1 MASRRRQ
8 HAAIMFTD
16 IVGYTALMG
25 SDENRAFELLRNNR
39 ELHRKWMRKYQGE
52 LVKEMGDGMLI
63 RFRLASDAVRSAM
76 SIQEEAKN
84 LKIPLR
90 IGIHEG
96 EMVFEGADV
105 LGDGVNIA
113 SRLQEICDPGAIFIS
128 GSIYRDV
135 KNKPDIQA
143 VFREERTL
151 KNVDE
156 PVKIY
161 EVRIQEYKRL
171 HSKQTVPPSHE
182 ARKRKGWYLIAALFL
197 LSIISLVIWYPFRN
211 QKSNLKN
218 KTIAV
223 LPFHDDSPE
232 RDNEYFCNGMM
243 EEILNHLQKINDLQ
257 VKSRTSVE
265 QYRNPMRDIQ
275 TIGKELQVAFLVEG
289 SVRKFGDDLRITAQ
303 LIETHSGNH
312 LWSEIYDGKYTDE
325 IFDFQREVAKRIA
338 ASLNAVITPVE
349 KEKIELLPTNNIEA
363 YDNFQKAGYE
373 EQLFWQTLDREHLKK
388 AHEFLDKALKIDP
401 DYIWALA
408 KRGTVFIA
416 QGRYDSAFVYANRV
430 LRMDPDFGWGYMIK
444 GEYYRFTRQPDL
456 AIENYQTGL
465 KYYNGNQMDHIRWYQ
480 FLIGQ
485 VYCDQKDDFRK
496 GLPYLQKG
504 FDGDGEKAAT
514 ECRMLGGLFAY
525 IGDFERSEKYFQM
538 ASNLEFN
545 CMDFGFMAMNRLF
558 QSKLDETLSLLDT
571 LCKQNDCWWA
581 CNKVKF
587 YTYLTLKDFDRARES
602 LNNYIQQGAQL
613 SLMDSSWLGYM
624 YRATGFDQ
632 MAIKVLN
639 QTRKSLVEKL
649 SQKEDWLDCLTL
661 SAVYSNLGDKENTLK
676 YLSKSIDLGLRM
688 GTHTFLPVN
697 PSFESLW
704 EDRDFKALV
713 NQSWEKK
720 AAIRQMIGEME
731 ARDEFDL

>member
-1 MASRRRQ
+1 
-8 HAAIMFTD
+8 MFTD

-25 SDENRAFELLRNNR
+25 SDESRAFELLRKNR
-39 ELHRKWMRKYQGE
+39 ELHRKWVRKYQGE

-63 RFRLASDAVRSAM
+63 RFRLASDAVRCGIA
-76 SIQEEAKN
+76 IQQEAKN

-143 VFREERTL
+143 DFREERTL

-161 EVRIQEYKRL
+161 QVRIQEYKGL
-171 HSKQTVPPSHE
+171 HSKQTAPPSYE
-182 ARKRKGWYLIAALFL
+182 AGKRKGWYLIAALFL
-197 LSIISLVIWYPFRN
+197 LFIISLVIWYPFGN
-211 QKSNLKN
+211 QKNNLKN

-223 LPFHDDSPE
+223 LPFHDDSPG

-243 EEILNHLQKINDLQ
+243 EEILNHLQKIGDLQ

-265 QYRNPMRDIQ
+265 QYRNPMRDIKA
-275 TIGKELQVAFLVEG
+275 IGKELQVAYLVEG
-289 SVRKFGDDLRITAQ
+289 SVRKFGDELRITAQ
-303 LIETHSGNH
+303 LIATHSGNH
-312 LWSEIYDGKYTDE
+312 LWSEIYDGKYTNE
-325 IFDFQREVAKRIA
+325 IFDFQSEVAKRIA

-349 KEKIELLPTNNIEA
+349 KEKIEQLPTNNIEA

-373 EQLFWQTLDREHLKK
+373 EQLFWKTRDREHLKR
-388 AHEFLDKALKIDP
+388 AHELLDKALEVDP

-408 KRGTVFIA
+408 KRGNVFIA
-416 QGRYDSAFVYANRV
+416 EGRYDSAFVYAERV
-430 LRMDPDFGWGYMIK
+430 LKMDPDFGWGYMVK
-444 GEYYRFTRQPDL
+444 GEYYRFTGQADL
-456 AIENYQTGL
+456 AIENYLTGL
-465 KYYNGNQMDHIRWYQ
+465 KYYNCNQMDDIRWYQ
-480 FLIGQ
+480 FLIGI
-485 VYCDQKDDFRK
+485 VYCDQKNDFRK

-504 FDGDGEKAAT
+504 FDGTGEKAAQ

-571 LCKQNDCWWA
+571 LCRQDDCWWA

-613 SLMDSSWLGYM
+613 SLMDSAWLGYM
-624 YRATGFDQ
+624 YLATGSDQ
-632 MAIKVLN
+632 MASEILNRTRESLEKKVDQN
-639 QTRKSLVEKL
+639 
-649 SQKEDWLDCLTL
+649 WLDCLTL

-676 YLSKSIDLGLRM
+676 YLSESIDLGLRM
-688 GTHTFLPVN
+688 GTHAFLPVN

-704 EDRDFKALV
+704 EDPEFKALV

-720 AAIRQMIGEME
+720 AGIRKIIGEME
-731 ARDEFDL
+731 ARGEFDL